1 MFRVNYEKLSLKICV
16 TKRSCVCDGCRT
28 NSLATTSATLTLF
41 DCRRACG
48 LKYMLL
54 WTFLEGKEAASLITQ
69 KMCVLAIKSAQLQK
83 TATSLSGK
91 QNMLV
96 VWLALGQVS
105 GVSYPPS

>member
-1 MFRVNYEKLSLKICV
+1 MSAMAVS
-16 TKRSCVCDGCRT
+16 GCRT

-105 GVSYPPS
+105 GVSHHTTPHRDLLQTGI